1 MIALFFLEKNG
12 RIENFII
19 VNELVHITK
28 RKLQTFFAHKN
39 QHGINVRLS
48 FIPKLAM
55 IEPI

>member
-1 MIALFFLEKNG
+1 MIAFFLEKNG
-12 RIENFII
+12 RIENGII
-19 VNELVHITK
+19 VNDLVHITE
-28 RKLQTFFAHKN
+28 RRLQTFFAHKN